1 MSIKQWSAALLMLG
15 LAAPGLTAQEAP
27 QDTTPEAAPDTMVQD
42 TAAQDTM
49 AADTAAA
56 TMAADTMAADAA
68 EAAAPEYPIAPG
80 LYTFIPGESEAIRE
94 KASEA
99 VSHMFFAIRGIA
111 RRRLEGANKPID
123 RIIFDYRGDT
133 MIVSLREDETA
144 YKATMSG
151 DTIPYTREDG
161 EVIEVTAETEPGMV
175 DMYFIAEDGMKE
187 MIFRLRDNDRLA
199 VESITYSDKL
209 EEPFRYTWVYRAEDA
224 EDGS

>member
-1 MSIKQWSAALLMLG
+1 MSIKRWSAALLMLG
-15 LAAPGLTAQEAP
+15 LAVPGLAAQEAP
-27 QDTTPEAAPDTMVQD
+27 RDTTPEVAPDTMVQD

-49 AADTAAA
+49 AADTAG
-56 TMAADTMAADAA
+56 
-68 EAAAPEYPIAPG
+68 AAAPEYPIAPG
-80 LYTFIPGESEAIRE
+80 RYTFIPGESEAIRE

-133 MIVSLREDETA
+133 ILVSLREDESV
-144 YKATMSG
+144 YMATMSG

-161 EVIEVTAETEPGMV
+161 EVIQVTAETEPGMI
-175 DMYFIAEDGMKE
+175 DMYYIAEDGMKE
-187 MIFRLRDNDRLA
+187 MIFRLRENGRLA

-209 EEPFRYTWVYRAEDA
+209 EEPFRYTWVYRP
-224 EDGS
+224 EDGA

>member
-1 MSIKQWSAALLMLG
+1 MVSIKRWSAALLMLG
-15 LAAPGLTAQEAP
+15 LAVPGLAAQEAP
-27 QDTTPEAAPDTMVQD
+27 RDTTPEAVPDTTVQDTAAQD

-49 AADTAAA
+49 AADTAV
-56 TMAADTMAADAA
+56 
-68 EAAAPEYPIAPG
+68 AAAPEYPIAPG
-80 LYTFIPGESEAIRE
+80 RYTFIPGESEAIRE

-133 MIVSLREDETA
+133 ILVSLREDESV
-144 YKATMSG
+144 YMATMSG

-161 EVIEVTAETEPGMV
+161 EVIQVTAETEPGMI

-187 MIFRLRDNDRLA
+187 MIFRLRENGRLA

-209 EEPFRYTWVYRAEDA
+209 EEPFRYTWVYRAEDGA
-224 EDGS
+224 

>member
-1 MSIKQWSAALLMLG
+1 MVSIKQWSAALLMLG

-27 QDTTPEAAPDTMVQD
+27 QDTTPEAAPDTLVQD

-49 AADTAAA
+49 AADA
-56 TMAADTMAADAA
+56 MAADTMTADTA
-68 EAAAPEYPIAPG
+68 EAATPEYPIAPG
-80 LYTFIPGESEAIRE
+80 RYTFIPGESEAIRE

-133 MIVSLREDETA
+133 VVVSLRADESA

-161 EVIEVTAETEPGMV
+161 EVIDVTAETEPGMI

-187 MIFRLRDNDRLA
+187 MIFRVGDNDRLA